1 MKKNTNNLNGLTY
14 FNLLLPSAGFNRLPE
29 TVRDFAGGKFTESL
43 KIASKIESSQLEIM
57 KSPKLIYSKLFI
69 EIINYS
75 ELSKDRMLLSQ

>member
-29 TVRDFAGGKFTESL
+29 TVRDFAGGKFTESR
-43 KIASKIESSQLEIM
+43 KIESSQLEIM

-69 EIINYS
+69 EIIKYS